1 MGIDALQHGFI
12 TNSDYVPG
20 KRPDECPPENMRA
33 QADVDI
39 ASGDVQESIR
49 AIVASQAAVV
59 STLGVYETFMVGHVI
74 ESRALDLMDPD
85 TRREVLANNAG
96 LAESGTVVSP
106 GLFKK
111 MMQWERDFVAAGGLL
126 GAGSDPWG
134 TGLLPGLGNLRNYE
148 LLVQA
153 GFTPEQAVQIV
164 TFNGARIVGEDP
176 RVGSITVGKIAD
188 LVVVRGDPVGSPT
201 DIYHVVMVFKDGLGY
216 DAAKL
221 REAAKGRV
229 GVE

>member
-1 MGIDALQHGFI
+1 
-12 TNSDYVPG
+12 
-20 KRPDECPPENMRA
+20 MRA

-39 ASGDVQESIR
+39 ASRDVQDSIR
-49 AIVASQAAVV
+49 AIAASKAAVV
-59 STLGVYETFMVGHVI
+59 STLGVYETFMVGHAI
-74 ESRALDLMDPD
+74 DPRALDLMDPD

-153 GFTPEQAVQIV
+153 GFTPEQAIQIV
-164 TFNGARIVGEDP
+164 TLNGARILGEDA
-176 RVGSITVGKIAD
+176 RVGSIAVGKTSD
-188 LVVVRGDPVGSPT
+188 LVVVRGDPVGAPA
-201 DIYHVVMVFKDGLGY
+201 DIYHVVTVFKDGLGY